1 MEIFNGVDCWL
12 HQSYPTTNNK
22 THDSFPRPL
31 LKTKRAYRLMW
42 PSDWLWLRA
51 QVAQGETWS
60 FHWEAWRNP
69 HYINKTANQQPLFY
83 TTHVFYLYITQGLIQ
98 WGTNSTYIMARLQ
111 RINVRAPSSVLWT
124 WIPLIG
130 TQSIA
135 HSGLWKSPW
144 NISMNSPLSQEGWST
159 VQNSKP
165 QQIEQ

>member
-22 THDSFPRPL
+22 THDSFSRPL
-31 LKTKRAYRLMW
+31 LKIKRAYMLMW
-42 PSDWLWLRA
+42 LSDWLWVRA

-69 HYINKTANQQPLFY
+69 HSINKTANQQPLFD
-83 TTHVFYLYITQGLIQ
+83 TTQVFYLYITQGLIQ
-98 WGTNSTYIMARLQ
+98 WGINSTYIMARLQ
-111 RINVRAPSSVLWT
+111 RVNIRAPSSVLWT

-135 HSGLWKSPW
+135 HSGMQKSPW
-144 NISMNSPLSQEGWST
+144 NISFKSPLSQEGWST
-159 VQNSKP
+159 VQNSEP